1 MQMKFKFKKGLVGFA
16 ALEGIIL
23 TLVISGIILGMG
35 LYAMSQVM
43 TNTGANTTAT
53 TAINSTM
60 IAIAGVANWYGIL
73 VAVAMIA
80 IVISVLMLLR
90 GSGGEMR

>member
-1 MQMKFKFKKGLVGFA
+1 MFNWKKKGLVGFA

-23 TLVISGIILGMG
+23 TLVISGIVLGMG
-35 LYAMSQVM
+35 LYAMTQVM
-43 TNTGANTTAT
+43 GQTTGTAMTTINTT
-53 TAINSTM
+53 I
-60 IAIAGVANWYGIL
+60 IAIGGIANWYGIL

-90 GSGGEMR
+90 GSSGEAR